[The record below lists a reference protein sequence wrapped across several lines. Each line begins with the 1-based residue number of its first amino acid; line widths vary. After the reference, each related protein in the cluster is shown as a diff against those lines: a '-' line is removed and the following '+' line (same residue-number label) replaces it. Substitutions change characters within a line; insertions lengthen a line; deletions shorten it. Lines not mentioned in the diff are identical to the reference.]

1 MFGFRDCYQH
11 NALSFFCQ
19 SLFDRNYTDSNQP
32 ESAIQSHFKGFRPG
46 KSNRSSCLV
55 SREGKSP
62 LRGLGNWDRLPPL
75 RAPCRP
81 QRWAPPSAQ
90 GGRGPCGGGPCPS
103 PPSSPRTKQ
112 NFLCLLPSWGPLG
125 APTEQKPNFVQF
137 GGLPCCWAGRLSRLW
152 RGSPPAPSSRPPPGG
167 GLPD

>member
-1 MFGFRDCYQH
+1 MTVTSITHF
-11 NALSFFCQ
+11 LFFVN
-19 SLFDRNYTDSNQP
+19 LFLTGTIQTVTSQKAQYK
-32 ESAIQSHFKGFRPG
+32 AIFKGFRPG